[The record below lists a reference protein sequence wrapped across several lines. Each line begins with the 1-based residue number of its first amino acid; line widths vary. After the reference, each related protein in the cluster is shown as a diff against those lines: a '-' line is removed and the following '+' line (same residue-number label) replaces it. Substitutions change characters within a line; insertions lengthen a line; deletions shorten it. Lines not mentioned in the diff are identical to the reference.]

1 MRTRNVMRNT
11 AYAVISYALLVVLG
25 LLVRKCFVECID
37 VIFLGYEGLFGNV
50 FSLLALAD
58 FGIDAVVYYRLFPAF
73 SKGDEAEINRLTAI
87 YKSLYRMAGMA
98 VLVLGIAFIPFL
110 QFMIADEVLDW
121 NYIRIVYLLQLSSV
135 LCTYFLAYKRIL
147 FSASQKESENIKTDF
162 WCSMSS
168 SMVKI
173 LVITVFRSYILYLLT
188 TIVFSMIA
196 NCLIALKAGRELQF
210 VDHKKKTSFQE
221 IQELGIW
228 EDLKNGVIIKIC
240 GTVYGGTDNII
251 ISAFLGLKS
260 VGIYSNYMLVSSKV
274 SQLIT
279 RITNPLQASIGNF
292 IYSTDKE
299 EGILI
304 FRMFDL
310 MSFFLASFAGISYF
324 VLFNPFISLVF
335 GKQYCLGMLF
345 VSFFSINVYMAYAY
359 LGVMLYRNCFG
370 RYDIDRKYTV
380 TATLANIMISL
391 FLVKPLGIA
400 GVMLGTAVSQLG
412 FWFGRAAVVFKEYVI
427 EKKLY
432 YILRQFRNLIL
443 FAIEAAVTV
452 YAAEFSDDTAAGFI
466 IKMLVCIMIP
476 NAVNLAVFYRSDEMD
491 LLRVYIRNI
500 CGIAKSGLKKK
511 MKMGQDRRR

>member
-168 SMVKI
+168 SMVRI

-196 NCLIALKAGRELQF
+196 NCLIALKAGREIQF

-359 LGVMLYRNCFG
+359 Q
-370 RYDIDRKYTV
+370 I
-380 TATLANIMISL
+380 
-391 FLVKPLGIA
+391 
-400 GVMLGTAVSQLG
+400 
-412 FWFGRAAVVFKEYVI
+412 GRASCRE
-427 EKKLY
+427 
-432 YILRQFRNLIL
+432 
-443 FAIEAAVTV
+443 
-452 YAAEFSDDTAAGFI
+452 
-466 IKMLVCIMIP
+466 
-476 NAVNLAVFYRSDEMD
+476 
-491 LLRVYIRNI
+491 RV
-500 CGIAKSGLKKK
+500 
-511 MKMGQDRRR
+511 

>member
-173 LVITVFRSYILYLLT
+173 LVITVFRSYILYLLD
-188 TIVFSMIA
+188 
-196 NCLIALKAGRELQF
+196 R
-210 VDHKKKTSFQE
+210 
-221 IQELGIW
+221 
-228 EDLKNGVIIKIC
+228 
-240 GTVYGGTDNII
+240 
-251 ISAFLGLKS
+251 KS
-260 VGIYSNYMLVSSKV
+260 VV
-274 SQLIT
+274 
-279 RITNPLQASIGNF
+279 
-292 IYSTDKE
+292 
-299 EGILI
+299 
-304 FRMFDL
+304 
-310 MSFFLASFAGISYF
+310 
-324 VLFNPFISLVF
+324 
-335 GKQYCLGMLF
+335 
-345 VSFFSINVYMAYAY
+345 
-359 LGVMLYRNCFG
+359 
-370 RYDIDRKYTV
+370 
-380 TATLANIMISL
+380 
-391 FLVKPLGIA
+391 
-400 GVMLGTAVSQLG
+400 
-412 FWFGRAAVVFKEYVI
+412 
-427 EKKLY
+427 
-432 YILRQFRNLIL
+432 
-443 FAIEAAVTV
+443 
-452 YAAEFSDDTAAGFI
+452 
-466 IKMLVCIMIP
+466 
-476 NAVNLAVFYRSDEMD
+476 
-491 LLRVYIRNI
+491 
-500 CGIAKSGLKKK
+500 
-511 MKMGQDRRR
+511 